1 MEATNTLKRTVSGW
15 SAVLLMISAVIGSG
29 VFKKVVPM
37 ADSLHNGG
45 LILICWLVAG
55 LLSMIGA
62 LCTAELAAM
71 MPGSGGE
78 YVYFRKIYGRF
89 FAFLYGWANLVVMRS
104 ATIAALAYVFSQ
116 SVYALLPAA
125 ITGSWGEAALVVKI
139 FASLLVI
146 SLSAVNY
153 RGMVFGA
160 SLSRIFILGI
170 VAAMVLF
177 IGYAYFGYAPTPVA
191 EVTVAGYSAPTP
203 EGFGWVTAFFA
214 ASLAAFWGY
223 EGWNNVGYIGEEV
236 KNPQRNIPLA
246 LILGTG
252 IIILLYAA
260 MNAAYLR
267 IMPVEAY
274 AAMMATPEKIA
285 AVEAAAVMSGP
296 VGGAV
301 LSILILCSTFNC
313 TNSTIL
319 LSSRIFYAL
328 SKDKLFLPFA
338 SKVHP
343 RFRTPSNAIVLQGG
357 WACLMIW
364 MGSFD
369 QLTDLLIFAAFI
381 FYGATALGV
390 VLMRRKAP
398 EMERP
403 YRALGY
409 PVLPILFLTFCL
421 ALVVITIYGNPLR
434 SLMGLG
440 LIAAGTPIYFYF
452 VRKQKVDI
460 NPPPLD

>member
-1 MEATNTLKRTVSGW
+1 MEVKTTLKRTVSGS
-15 SAVLLMISAVIGSG
+15 SAVLLVVSAVVGSG

-37 ADSLHNGG
+37 AESLHDGA
-45 LILICWLVAG
+45 LILTCWLAAG

-104 ATIAALAYVFSQ
+104 ATVAALAFVFSQ
-116 SVYALLPAA
+116 SLYALLPPAMVA
-125 ITGSWGEAALVVKI
+125 GWGSATFVVKVVATLLVV
-139 FASLLVI
+139 LL
-146 SLSAVNY
+146 SSVNY
-153 RGMVFGA
+153 RGVLFGT
-160 SLSRIFILGI
+160 SLSRVFIIGI
-170 VAAMVLF
+170 VAAMLLF
-177 IGYAYFGYAPTPVA
+177 IGYAYLGYDAAEPVSDISGTAVIPSAAPN
-191 EVTVAGYSAPTP
+191 
-203 EGFGWVTAFFA
+203 GFGWVTAFFA

-236 KNPQRNIPLA
+236 KNPQKNIPLA

-252 IIILLYAA
+252 IIIVLYLL

-285 AVEAAAVMSGP
+285 AVEAASVMSGP
-296 VGGAV
+296 IGGAV

-328 SKDKLFLPFA
+328 SKDRLFLPFA

-343 RFRTPSNAIVLQGG
+343 RFGTPANAIVLQAA
-357 WACLMIW
+357 WACGMIW

-390 VLMRRKAP
+390 LLLRRQHP

-409 PVLPILFLTFCL
+409 PVLPALFFTFCL
-421 ALVVITIYGNPLR
+421 ALVVITILGSPLQ

-440 LIAAGTPIYFYF
+440 LIAAGVPVYFYF
-452 VRKQKVDI
+452 VKHRGSSAER
-460 NPPPLD
+460 

>member
-1 MEATNTLKRTVSGW
+1 MENRTNLKRTVSG
-15 SAVLLMISAVIGSG
+15 SAAVLLMISAVIGSG

-37 ADSLHNGG
+37 ADTLHDGT
-45 LILICWLVAG
+45 LILLCWLVAG

-104 ATIAALAYVFSQ
+104 ATIAALSFVFSQ
-116 SVYALLPAA
+116 SLYALLPEASVA
-125 ITGSWGEAALVVKI
+125 GWGSASTVVKVIATLLVV
-139 FASLLVI
+139 LL
-146 SLSAVNY
+146 SFVNF
-153 RGMVFGA
+153 RGVQFGA
-160 SLSRIFILGI
+160 SLSRVLIIGI
-170 VAAMVLF
+170 TLAMVVF
-177 IGYAYFGYAPTPVA
+177 IGYAYLGYDPQTANIPVI
-191 EVTVAGYSAPTP
+191 P
-203 EGFGWVTAFFA
+203 ERPPSQGIQGFAWMTAFFA
-214 ASLAAFWGY
+214 AALSAFWGY
-223 EGWNNVGYIGEEV
+223 EGWNNVSYIGEEV
-236 KNPQRNIPLA
+236 KNPQKNIPLA

-252 IIILLYAA
+252 IIISLYMA

-274 AAMMATPEKIA
+274 AAMMETPEKIA
-285 AVEAAAVMSGP
+285 AVEAASVMSGP
-296 VGGAV
+296 VGGV
-301 LSILILCSTFNC
+301 ILSVLILFSTFNC

-328 SKDKLFLPFA
+328 SKDKLFFPFV

-343 RFRTPSNAIVLQGG
+343 RFHTPSNAIAIQGV
-357 WACLMIW
+357 WACAMIW

-390 VLMRRKAP
+390 ILMRRNAP
-398 EMERP
+398 DMARP

-409 PVLPILFLTFCL
+409 PVTPILFFIFC
-421 ALVVITIYGNPLR
+421 ATLVMVTIIGRPTQ
-434 SLMGLG
+434 SLMGLS
-440 LIAAGTPIYFYF
+440 LIATGIPLYYYFI
-452 VRKQKVDI
+452 RKQQA
-460 NPPPLD
+460 

>member
-1 MEATNTLKRTVSGW
+1 MEIKTTLKRTVSGS
-15 SAVLLMISAVIGSG
+15 SAVLLVVSAVVGSG

-37 ADSLHNGG
+37 AESLHDGA
-45 LILICWLVAG
+45 LILTCWLAAG

-104 ATIAALAYVFSQ
+104 ATVAALAFVFSQ
-116 SVYALLPAA
+116 SLYALLPPAMVA
-125 ITGSWGEAALVVKI
+125 GWGSATFVVKVVATLLVV
-139 FASLLVI
+139 LL
-146 SLSAVNY
+146 SSVNY
-153 RGMVFGA
+153 RGVLFGT
-160 SLSRIFILGI
+160 SLSRVFIIGI
-170 VAAMVLF
+170 VAAMLLF
-177 IGYAYFGYAPTPVA
+177 IGYAYLGYDAAEPVSDISGTA
-191 EVTVAGYSAPTP
+191 VIPSAATN
-203 EGFGWVTAFFA
+203 GFGWVTAFFA

-236 KNPQRNIPLA
+236 KNPQKNIPLA

-252 IIILLYAA
+252 IIIVLYLL

-285 AVEAAAVMSGP
+285 AVEAASVMSGP
-296 VGGAV
+296 IGGAV

-328 SKDKLFLPFA
+328 SKDRLFLPFA

-343 RFRTPSNAIVLQGG
+343 RFGTPANAIVLQAA
-357 WACLMIW
+357 WACGMIW

-390 VLMRRKAP
+390 LLLRRQHP

-409 PVLPILFLTFCL
+409 PVLPALFFTFCL
-421 ALVVITIYGNPLR
+421 ALVVITIVGSPLQ

-440 LIAAGTPIYFYF
+440 LIAAGVPVYFYF
-452 VRKQKVDI
+452 VKHRGSSAER
-460 NPPPLD
+460 

>member
-1 MEATNTLKRTVSGW
+1 METKTTLPRTVGGSA
-15 SAVLLMISAVIGSG
+15 AVLLMISAVIGSG

-37 ADSLHNGG
+37 ADSLHDGT
-45 LILICWLVAG
+45 LILACWLVAG
-55 LLSMIGA
+55 VLSMIGA

-104 ATIAALAYVFSQ
+104 ATIAALAFVFSQ
-116 SVYALLPAA
+116 SLYALLPPDAA
-125 ITGSWGEAALVVKI
+125 AAWGGPTMMVKMLATLLVV
-139 FASLLVI
+139 A
-146 SLSAVNY
+146 LSFVNF
-153 RGMVFGA
+153 RGVLFGA
-160 SLSRIFILGI
+160 SLSRILIIGI
-170 VAAMVLF
+170 VLAMLLF
-177 IGYAYFGYAPTPVA
+177 IGYAYLGY
-191 EVTVAGYSAPTP
+191 EVPDAGSAILP
-203 EGFGWVTAFFA
+203 EVRQQGLSGAAWTTAFFA
-214 ASLAAFWGY
+214 AAVSAFWGY

-236 KNPQRNIPLA
+236 KQPQRNIPLA

-252 IIILLYAA
+252 IIIVLYMA

-285 AVEAAAVMSGP
+285 AVEAATVMTGP
-296 VGGAV
+296 AGGVV
-301 LSILILCSTFNC
+301 LSVLILCSTLNC

-343 RFRTPSNAIVLQGG
+343 RYRTPANAIVLQGA

-390 VLMRRKAP
+390 ILMRRKAP
-398 EMERP
+398 DMERP

-409 PVLPILFLTFCL
+409 PVLPIVFFLFCL
-421 ALVVITIYGNPLR
+421 TLVVVTIAGRPLQ

-440 LIAAGTPIYFYF
+440 LIATGIPLYYYFI
-452 VRKQKVDI
+452 RKQ
-460 NPPPLD
+460 

>member
-1 MEATNTLKRTVSGW
+1 METKTNLKRTVSG
-15 SAVLLMISAVIGSG
+15 SAAVLLMISAVIGSG

-37 ADSLHNGG
+37 ADSLHDGT
-45 LILICWLVAG
+45 LILLCWLVAG

-104 ATIAALAYVFSQ
+104 ATIAALSFVFSQ
-116 SVYALLPAA
+116 SLYALLPESSVGA
-125 ITGSWGEAALVVKI
+125 WGDASIVVKVFATLLVV
-139 FASLLVI
+139 LLSSI
-146 SLSAVNY
+146 NF
-153 RGMVFGA
+153 RGVQFGA
-160 SLSRIFILGI
+160 SVSRVLIIGIIL
-170 VAAMVLF
+170 AMLVF
-177 IGYAYFGYAPTPVA
+177 IGYAYLGYEPQVVNIPVVPTD
-191 EVTVAGYSAPTP
+191 TVPSQGGLQ
-203 EGFGWVTAFFA
+203 GFAWVTAFFA

-236 KNPQRNIPLA
+236 KNPQKNIPLA

-252 IIILLYAA
+252 IIILLYMA
-260 MNAAYLR
+260 MNTAYLR

-285 AVEAAAVMSGP
+285 AVEAASVMSGP
-296 VGGAV
+296 IGGAI

-343 RFRTPSNAIVLQGG
+343 RFHTPSNAIILQGV
-357 WACLMIW
+357 WACVMIW

-390 VLMRRKAP
+390 ILMRRNAP
-398 EMERP
+398 DMERP

-409 PVLPILFLTFCL
+409 PVLPILFFVFC
-421 ALVVITIYGNPLR
+421 ATLVVITIIGRPVQ

-440 LIAAGTPIYFYF
+440 LIAAGIPLYYYFI
-452 VRKQKVDI
+452 RKQQV
-460 NPPPLD
+460 

>member
-1 MEATNTLKRTVSGW
+1 METKTSLLRTVSGS

-37 ADSLHNGG
+37 ADSLHDGG
-45 LILICWLVAG
+45 LILGCWLAAG

-78 YVYFRKIYGRF
+78 YVYFRRIYGRF

-104 ATIAALAYVFSQ
+104 ATIAALAFVFSQ
-116 SVYALLPAA
+116 SLYALLPEGWTSA
-125 ITGSWGEAALVVKI
+125 WGDATLTVKVL
-139 FASLLVI
+139 ATLLVI
-146 SLSAVNY
+146 LLSFINF
-153 RGMVFGA
+153 RGVLLGA
-160 SLSRIFILGI
+160 SLSRMLIIGIIL
-170 VAAMVLF
+170 AMLIF
-177 IGYAYFGYAPTPVA
+177 IGYAYMGY
-191 EVTVAGYSAPTP
+191 
-203 EGFGWVTAFFA
+203 EGSPSIASSTTGSSSGLQGFSWVTAFFA

-236 KNPQRNIPLA
+236 KNPQKNIPLA

-252 IIILLYAA
+252 IIILLYLA

-274 AAMMATPEKIA
+274 AAMTATPEKIA
-285 AVEAAAVMSGP
+285 AVEAATVMTGRA
-296 VGGAV
+296 GGV
-301 LSILILCSTFNC
+301 ILSVLILCSTFNC

-319 LSSRIFYAL
+319 MSSRIFYAL
-328 SKDKLFLPFA
+328 SKDKLFLPFV

-343 RFRTPSNAIVLQGG
+343 KFRTPSNAIILQGA
-357 WACLMIW
+357 WACLLIW
-364 MGSFD
+364 LGSFD

-390 VLMRRKAP
+390 ILMRKKAP
-398 EMERP
+398 DMERP
-403 YRALGY
+403 YRTLGY
-409 PVLPILFLTFCL
+409 PVLPILFLLFCV
-421 ALVVITIYGNPLR
+421 ALVLITIVDKPFQ

-440 LIAAGTPIYFYF
+440 LIAAGIPLYYYFI
-452 VRKQKVDI
+452 RK
-460 NPPPLD
+460 NNSLS

>member
-1 MEATNTLKRTVSGW
+1 MENKTNLKRTVSG
-15 SAVLLMISAVIGSG
+15 SAAVLLMISAVIGSG
-29 VFKKVVPM
+29 VFKKIVPM
-37 ADSLHNGG
+37 ADTLHDGT
-45 LILICWLVAG
+45 LILLCWLVAG

-104 ATIAALAYVFSQ
+104 ATIAALSFVFSQ
-116 SVYALLPAA
+116 SLYALLPEASVAA
-125 ITGSWGEAALVVKI
+125 WGDASIVVKV
-139 FASLLVI
+139 FATLLVGL
-146 SLSAVNY
+146 LSFVNF
-153 RGMVFGA
+153 RGLRFGA
-160 SLSRIFILGI
+160 SLSRFLIIGI
-170 VAAMVLF
+170 TLAMVVF
-177 IGYAYFGYAPTPVA
+177 IGYAYLGYEPQAANAPLVPDA
-191 EVTVAGYSAPTP
+191 APSQGLQ
-203 EGFGWVTAFFA
+203 GFAWMTAFFA
-214 ASLAAFWGY
+214 ASLSAFWGY

-236 KNPQRNIPLA
+236 KNPQKNIPLA

-252 IIILLYAA
+252 IIILLYMA

-274 AAMMATPEKIA
+274 AAMTATPEKIA
-285 AVEAAAVMSGP
+285 AVEAASVMSGP
-296 VGGAV
+296 VGGAI

-328 SKDKLFLPFA
+328 SRDKLFLPFT

-343 RFRTPSNAIVLQGG
+343 RFHTPSNAIVLQGI
-357 WACLMIW
+357 WASVMIW

-390 VLMRRKAP
+390 ILMRRNAP
-398 EMERP
+398 DMERP

-409 PVLPILFLTFCL
+409 PVLPILFFVFCA
-421 ALVVITIYGNPLR
+421 ALVVITIIGRPTQ

-440 LIAAGTPIYFYF
+440 LIATGIPLYYYFI
-452 VRKQKVDI
+452 RKQ
-460 NPPPLD
+460 

>member
-29 VFKKVVPM
+29 VFKKIVPM
-37 ADSLHNGG
+37 ADSLHDGA
-45 LILICWLVAG
+45 LILICWLAAG

-104 ATIAALAYVFSQ
+104 ATIAALAFVFSQ
-116 SVYALLPAA
+116 SVYALLPESV
-125 ITGSWGEAALVVKI
+125 TGNWGEATVVVKI
-139 FASLLVI
+139 IASLLVVL
-146 SLSAVNY
+146 LSAVNY
-153 RGMVFGA
+153 RGVLFGA
-160 SLSRIFILGI
+160 SLSRVFILGI
-170 VAAMVLF
+170 LLAMVLF
-177 IGYAYFGYAPTPVA
+177 IGYAYLGYEPAPVVDAPF
-191 EVTVAGYSAPTP
+191 TVSRTAP
-203 EGFGWVTAFFA
+203 EGFGWITAFFA

-252 IIILLYAA
+252 IIILLYIV

-274 AAMMATPEKIA
+274 AAMMETPEKIA
-285 AVEAAAVMSGP
+285 AVEAASVMSGP

-301 LSILILCSTFNC
+301 LSVLILCSTFNC

-328 SKDKLFLPFA
+328 SKDRLFLPFA

-343 RFRTPSNAIVLQGG
+343 RFGTPSNAIVVQGI

-390 VLMRRKAP
+390 VLMRRRAP
-398 EMERP
+398 ALKRP

-409 PVLPILFLTFCL
+409 PVLPMLFFTFCL

-440 LIAAGTPIYFYF
+440 LIAAGIPIYFYF
-452 VRKQKVDI
+452 IRRQKVDI
-460 NPPPLD
+460 EPKSLD